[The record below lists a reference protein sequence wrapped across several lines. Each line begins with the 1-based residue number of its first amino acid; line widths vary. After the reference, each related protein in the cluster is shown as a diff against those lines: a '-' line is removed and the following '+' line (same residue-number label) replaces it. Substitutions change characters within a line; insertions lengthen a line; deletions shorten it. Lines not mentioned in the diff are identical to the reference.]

1 MWREEKKWICGWFS
15 KGKLQLISFSYSLS
29 VFYFYFDY
37 NLFQIP
43 IDSEG
48 NEINF
53 DVKEMYGE
61 HHVTSRL
68 KEAYPAVDYN
78 SMFLIDSPDGNLEV
92 RGVMSSG
99 CIATL
104 DITVL
109 GT

>member
-1 MWREEKKWICGWFS
+1 MRLAALFHFHYIY
-15 KGKLQLISFSYSLS
+15 SFVIILS
-29 VFYFYFDY
+29 
-37 NLFQIP
+37 LFQIP

-61 HHVTSRL
+61 HHVNSRL